1 MEEVQS
7 PQVLPF
13 QIPLAAIEIY
23 QRKGLLVMLAA
34 MAFLQTLFITKEPA
48 LVIKEELKYLS

>member
-13 QIPLAAIEIY
+13 QIPLVAIEVC
-23 QRKGLLVMLAA
+23 QRKGLLVVLAA
-34 MAFLQTLFITKEPA
+34 MAFLRTLFITKEPA
-48 LVIKEELKYLS
+48 LVIKEELRYLN